1 MQRRPL
7 TFPLWE
13 GASPSHHIRK
23 GRKMLELDLPGM
35 TCGGC
40 VRGVTAAVQ
49 ELDPGA
55 LVEADLEQR
64 RARITTT
71 APEAQVRA
79 VLTEAGYMG

>member
-1 MQRRPL
+1 
-7 TFPLWE
+7 
-13 GASPSHHIRK
+13 
-23 GRKMLELDLPGM
+23 MLELDLPGM

-49 ELDPGA
+49 ELDPSA
-55 LVEADLEQR
+55 QVDADLEHH

-71 APEAQVRA
+71 APEARVRE